1 MEEQVWSCDF
11 CDMAVIELYSVIR
24 FPMEGNEHIAV
35 RREQTFI
42 SRVGPVREP
51 CPLSQDAPGE
61 VCDLFLEA
69 G

>member
-1 MEEQVWSCDF
+1 
-11 CDMAVIELYSVIR
+11 MAVIELYSVIR

-42 SRVGPVREP
+42 SRVWPVREP
-51 CPLSQDAPGE
+51 CPLSQDAPDE